1 MIVHTVLRYLIR
13 VLPLW
18 FVTFYECAYCVVLPG
33 NYSCQYVINLTSQL
47 ITGCIVQCKYPSLA
61 ILHKGQQINDSQF
74 SSRFVRQRQDKSVT
88 RDQSDRKDQK
98 NINTSQTYRTRKI
111 SILFR
116 RIELEDINTSP
127 TDRTTRYQGQL
138 DRQDQKNINTSQTN
152 RTRKISVLVTHT
164 ELEDIKTSKTD
175 RTRKILILVQ
185 QTGLQDIKASQT
197 DMTRKISILVRQR
210 GL

>member
-1 MIVHTVLRYLIR
+1 MIHNSAADLSDRDK
-13 VLPLW
+13 
-18 FVTFYECAYCVVLPG
+18 
-33 NYSCQYVINLTSQL
+33 TSQL
-47 ITGCIVQCKYPSLA
+47 QET
-61 ILHKGQQINDSQF
+61 SQ
-74 SSRFVRQRQDKSVT
+74 T
-88 RDQSDRKDQK
+88 EKDQK

-175 RTRKILILVQ
+175 RTRKILILVRQ
-185 QTGLQDIKASQT
+185 IGLEKYQT
-197 DMTRKISILVRQR
+197 DRNINIVE
-210 GL
+210 